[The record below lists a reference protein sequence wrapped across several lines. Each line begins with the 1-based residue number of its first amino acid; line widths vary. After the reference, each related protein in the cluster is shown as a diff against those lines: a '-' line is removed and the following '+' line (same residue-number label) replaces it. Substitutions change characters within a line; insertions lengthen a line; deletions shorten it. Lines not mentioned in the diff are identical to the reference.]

1 MDPFYLTGW
10 LLVIVI
16 LTMCV
21 AYFVPRKKAKAVY
34 GTDDGMPDVRT
45 LAGTHISFNTIERT
59 ERAMGQRVTFGK
71 RPVGKHPA
79 LGAPYGQQ
87 SNQRVVLTPR
97 QVERI
102 NIQRKLRGKPPFNR
116 TGLTNAIAH
125 PWDRYGV
132 RQPQN
137 TNDWLSYLIMYEII
151 FSDHQAHTVGGC
163 GEVTIDPGQPYNG
176 QGGEFA
182 GAGASGSWGD
192 PVVRAQAAAIE
203 SGIPF
208 ASDVDPKYSAGDTV
222 GGYGSRSFDVVTDKP
237 DTADTSTYTPDP
249 APSTPSYTA
258 PSVSDSSSSYS
269 SSSDSSSSS
278 SDSGSS
284 SSGGGGD

>member
-34 GTDDGMPDVRT
+34 GTDDGQPDAFYRDGGIT
-45 LAGTHISFNTIERT
+45 GYGARRDG
-59 ERAMGQRVTFGK
+59 RVTFGK
-71 RPVGKHPA
+71 RNVGKHPA

-87 SNQRVVLTPR
+87 SSQRVVLTPR

-125 PWDRYGV
+125 PWDRYDV

-163 GEVTIDPGQPYNG
+163 GGVAIDPGAPYNG

-192 PVVRAQAAAIE
+192 PVVRAQATAIE
-203 SGIPF
+203 IGIPF
-208 ASDVDPKYSAGDTV
+208 ASDADPKYSPGDTV

-237 DTADTSTYTPDP
+237 DPSPVTTYAPDP
-249 APSTPSYTA
+249 SPSPTYSA
-258 PSVSDSSSSYS
+258 SSVSDSGSSYSS